1 MATRGSCSRGKSV
14 WRKSNVCRSQ
24 TWTKTASRAAEER
37 AETKKSS
44 SYLMEFKQKTLW
56 KVEPRAYQIRWR
68 STWRR
73 RRRPE
78 KAPTIRRLYGC
89 APYLGNE
96 NPPNLLP
103 PPHGLFLPSHCL
115 SAAVQKSQHFCTEQE
130 KKPLS
135 KKGGTFL
142 EKPKWVPS
150 FFSWI
155 WRVSIKCEM
164 SIFITNP
171 NEPTAQIRL
180 ETQSRAIFPQ

>member
-1 MATRGSCSRGKSV
+1 
-14 WRKSNVCRSQ
+14 
-24 TWTKTASRAAEER
+24 
-37 AETKKSS
+37 
-44 SYLMEFKQKTLW
+44 MEFKQKTLW

-130 KKPLS
+130 KSLCLKRGELFWRNQNE
-135 KKGGTFL
+135 FL
-142 EKPKWVPS
+142 PS
-150 FFSWI
+150 FPEFEGFQSNARCPSLSPIQMNPRPRLDWKHRAEPFSP
-155 WRVSIKCEM
+155 S
-164 SIFITNP
+164 SLNST
-171 NEPTAQIRL
+171 
-180 ETQSRAIFPQ
+180 